1 MRWLAEDITR
11 QEKEDGRKEEW
22 RDAEG
27 EGKGKKREVRFQIC
41 SNGLTCSWDL
51 YFELIKSEKEKREK
65 LLTEKEK
72 LLGKGG
78 NVERRKDNK
87 EWRREVTD

>member
-1 MRWLAEDITR
+1 MAEDITR

-41 SNGLTCSWDL
+41 SNDLTCS
-51 YFELIKSEKEKREK
+51 
-65 LLTEKEK
+65 
-72 LLGKGG
+72 
-78 NVERRKDNK
+78 
-87 EWRREVTD
+87 